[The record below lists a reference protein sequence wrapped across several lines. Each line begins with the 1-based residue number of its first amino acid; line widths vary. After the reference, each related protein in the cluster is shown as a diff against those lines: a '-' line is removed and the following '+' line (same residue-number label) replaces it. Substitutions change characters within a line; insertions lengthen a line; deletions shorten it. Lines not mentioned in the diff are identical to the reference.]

1 MLTML
6 KAAVVVLLASFSI
19 TVSASWQDAASV
31 IDSSTK
37 QVMTAIEPHLKSEA
51 PSEDIDQI
59 VADVESAL
67 GGVVDFDYMAK
78 RVMGKYYR
86 RASAEERDEFSVL
99 FKATLLKT
107 YTKALLGFRIQEYRI
122 IEPSTD
128 SPKPNK
134 QAVSVVVRSTQGV
147 EYTVVYYMLKQDE
160 RWTLVNAAMDGI
172 NLRLTFK
179 SQFSGI
185 AQQAKGKVAK
195 AIEIWRKTVGE
206 EVLEEAS

>member
-1 MLTML
+1 MLQ
-6 KAAVVVLLASFSI
+6 AAAFVLVASFSMN
-19 TVSASWQDAASV
+19 VAASWQDAANV
-31 IDSSTK
+31 IDASTK
-37 QVMTAIEPHLKSEA
+37 QVMAAIEPHLKDEA
-51 PSEDIDQI
+51 PTEEIDKI
-59 VADVESAL
+59 VADVEGAL

-86 RASAEERDEFSVL
+86 RASAEERDEFSAL

-122 IEPSTD
+122 IEPTTD

-147 EYTVVYYMLKQDE
+147 EYTVVYYMLKQDD

-195 AIEIWRKTVGE
+195 AIDLWRQTVGE
-206 EVLEEAS
+206 PAVGEAS